1 MKVNYLGYYAMD
13 KNKNLHKFRWNE
25 DDTFYIN
32 KKDKNFDKGYRYIKA
47 DFKDYEILLLS
58 YMSEQ

>member
-13 KNKNLHKFRWNE
+13 KNKNLHKFKWNE

-32 KKDKNFDKGYRYIKA
+32 IKDDVYLRA
-47 DFKDYEILLLS
+47 DFKHYEILLLS